1 MHNNYFNHFQVAHL
15 HYCQLFVLIYNAL
28 VDFLKV

>member
-15 HYCQLFVLIYNAL
+15 HYCQFFVMYNAL
-28 VDFLKV
+28 LDFLKV